1 MKKKLHILLAAT
13 LFLFFTCVIQVQA
26 AEGIALNYTKTTI
39 NVGDSIHFELTGSDK
54 TPVWTSYNENIVKI
68 NQNGEATA
76 LRTGKT
82 TIKARVGFQYKSCT
96 VTVVNSSIKLNKS
109 AATIYSGGT
118 STNTV
123 LLKATVKGASKTVIW
138 ETSDPSVATVDE
150 KGRVTSVSAGAAVI
164 TATANS
170 RTASCSLTV
179 KESSIS
185 LNMDTLQVSTRGAG
199 SSIKVTPVITGS
211 KKTVKW
217 SSSDKTVAAVSGGKI
232 TGKKTGTAT
241 ITATANG
248 VSASCNVI
256 VTEGISINEEKVLLY
271 AGGTKIETKQLKT
284 NAGKKDTVIW
294 SSSNPEAVSVS
305 EKGLLTA
312 VGAGTSVISA
322 KCNGKADTCEVTVN
336 ASSTDILEDNISLKT
351 KGTTKTYTLEKTVTG
366 RSSSIKWTTSD
377 KSIAAVS
384 KGKVTAKKA
393 GTATITATANGV
405 SDSVTVTVANYDPT
419 IKLNHSQYTLYTKK
433 GNILSLK
440 AAVDGAGKAVLW
452 ETSDTSVATITN
464 KGKVTAVGAGNVTI
478 TATANGVSATC
489 NIEVKETAVTL
500 EKANI
505 ALKKGETDSLPVD
518 ITGISQSVKWSTD
531 NSKIATVKNGVV
543 TAENYGETDIKV
555 TANGITSLCHVTV
568 AEFVCEHTFDE
579 GVITKESTCTR
590 EGTQT
595 FTCILCG
602 YSYTENLP
610 LKDHEWEEYSRIEA
624 SCLVK
629 GSLIYQCK
637 NCTETNT
644 EELKPMGHDWSEWQL
659 VMPPTVTAD
668 GTEKQVCYRCQL
680 EQERSVPKVEHTH
693 EYISVITEPT
703 CTDQGYTTYTCECS
717 SSYIDDYVEATGHS
731 AGDWEII
738 KDATELEEGLKMKSC
753 TTCSEELER
762 KTIAK
767 LDHIC
772 SFNTLIEEQK
782 ATCTTD
788 GFTVNKC
795 RCGKTERETIPR
807 TNHANRTWQ
816 TTKEAS
822 YTETGLKEAICDDC
836 HVVVNTEVIPIV
848 AHECQ
853 YEKVDEKQA
862 TCTESGYQTVSCSF
876 CGASKTVTSNPIGH
890 KEGSM
895 SVTKQAT
902 CLESG
907 EQTASCINC
916 GILLKTETIPI
927 TGHSASSWITDS
939 EAGCETNG
947 SMHVECTVCH
957 AELEKSTISATG
969 HNMGGW
975 KVESSAGC
983 ETDGT
988 EKNSCSSCSNTET
1001 RNIPATGHSY
1011 GDWIIDREPTE
1022 EEEGLKHKECAN
1034 CGNSITEDIEPIP
1047 PHVHSYSESDN
1058 TESTCTSAGSI
1069 TYTCSGCGDYYSE
1082 SKPVAEHTSGDWITK
1097 KEATESA
1104 EGLKVKECTA
1114 CGMQTDSAVIEKLPH
1129 SHSYATD
1136 SKSPTCTEDGYE
1148 KQTCSC
1154 GSVINKVLPATGHKY
1169 GEAVVVDATC
1179 TKKGSSTIT
1188 CSVCRHSEK
1197 TDIPMVEHVY
1207 VESSKT
1213 AATCTKAGN
1222 VTYTCNGCKG
1232 TKTETIAA
1240 LGHDYK
1246 LTSDIAATC
1255 TAGGYTIETCSNCMD
1270 TIRTEKGEMLGHDYT
1285 DEIITKEPELGVDG
1299 EKKICCKLCGD
1310 VKEIQKID
1318 MLLTD
1323 GTDSVYK
1330 VQNKNGEEEILI
1342 GHIDEEMSQ
1351 DMYERINAYRV
1362 ENGQTELAIR
1372 ASFED
1377 YTIKRA
1383 YEIAHTFEHWHPN
1396 GGGLNGSLSE
1406 NIAKGATSFQADPV
1420 GVLFEAWKASDG
1432 HNRNMLGAS
1441 YKNTCVKMFALK
1453 DPIHGHY
1460 IYHCVQVFS
1469 SR

>member
-1 MKKKLHILLAAT
+1 MKKKLHILLTAT

-82 TIKARVGFQYKSCT
+82 TIKARVGFQYKTCT

-305 EKGLLTA
+305 EKGLITA

-322 KCNGKADTCEVTVN
+322 ECNGKTDTCEVTVN

-351 KGTTKTYTLEKTVTG
+351 KGTAKTYTLEKTVTG

-393 GTATITATANGV
+393 GTTTITATANGV

-452 ETSDTSVATITN
+452 ETSDTSVATVTN

-478 TATANGVSATC
+478 TASANGVSTTC
-489 NIEVKETAVTL
+489 NIEVKETSVTL

-518 ITGISQSVKWSTD
+518 ITGLSQSVKWSTA

-543 TAENYGETDIKV
+543 TAKNYGETDIKV

-590 EGTQT
+590 EGICT
-595 FTCILCG
+595 FTCTLCG

-610 LKDHEWEEYSRIEA
+610 LKDHEWEEYSRKEA
-624 SCLVK
+624 SCLTK
-629 GSLIYQCK
+629 GSVSYRCE
-637 NCTETNT
+637 NCVARKT
-644 EELKPMGHDWSEWQL
+644 EELEPLGHNWSEWQL
-659 VMPPTVTAD
+659 VMPPTITAD

-680 EQERSVPKVEHTH
+680 EQERSIPKVEHTH

-703 CTDQGYTTYTCECS
+703 CTEQGYTTYTCECG
-717 SSYIDDYVEATGHS
+717 SSYVDDYVEAKGHNGEYTTIKEPTCTEYGFEAEICTICKAQLEGYNNLAPKGHTIS
-731 AGDWEII
+731 DWIT
-738 KDATELEEGLKMKSC
+738 DAE
-753 TTCSEELER
+753 
-762 KTIAK
+762 A
-767 LDHIC
+767 D
-772 SFNTLIEEQK
+772 
-782 ATCTTD
+782 CTTD
-788 GFTVNKC
+788 GS
-795 RCGKTERETIPR
+795 R
-807 TNHANRTWQ
+807 
-816 TTKEAS
+816 
-822 YTETGLKEAICDDC
+822 
-836 HVVVNTEVIPIV
+836 
-848 AHECQ
+848 
-853 YEKVDEKQA
+853 
-862 TCTESGYQTVSCSF
+862 
-876 CGASKTVTSNPIGH
+876 H
-890 KEGSM
+890 KEC
-895 SVTKQAT
+895 SVCSAII
-902 CLESG
+902 E
-907 EQTASCINC
+907 
-916 GILLKTETIPI
+916 TETIKAGHVKGEWIVTKEPSTGAATDVSDFGTRERYCSTCNEKINTENIINVDLGNGNTEQICGTFREDMAYETFEMVNELRASVGVEALEWSNTLEIIGKIRGAELTISYSHKRPNGKPIPLNHYGENIAIERDNAQEVFDAWKNSSGHYRNMTNAEFKGYYCACIEDAYGLAWVQIFSSTSSSYPDSVISPI
-927 TGHSASSWITDS
+927 TPELVEQTETEHTAIESTKESGTESENNTEEPYTGENASD
-939 EAGCETNG
+939 
-947 SMHVECTVCH
+947 
-957 AELEKSTISATG
+957 
-969 HNMGGW
+969 
-975 KVESSAGC
+975 ESSQKALP
-983 ETDGT
+983 ET
-988 EKNSCSSCSNTET
+988 
-1001 RNIPATGHSY
+1001 A
-1011 GDWIIDREPTE
+1011 
-1022 EEEGLKHKECAN
+1022 
-1034 CGNSITEDIEPIP
+1034 
-1047 PHVHSYSESDN
+1047 ES
-1058 TESTCTSAGSI
+1058 
-1069 TYTCSGCGDYYSE
+1069 
-1082 SKPVAEHTSGDWITK
+1082 P
-1097 KEATESA
+1097 TESA
-1104 EGLKVKECTA
+1104 E
-1114 CGMQTDSAVIEKLPH
+1114 Q
-1129 SHSYATD
+1129 
-1136 SKSPTCTEDGYE
+1136 
-1148 KQTCSC
+1148 
-1154 GSVINKVLPATGHKY
+1154 N
-1169 GEAVVVDATC
+1169 
-1179 TKKGSSTIT
+1179 
-1188 CSVCRHSEK
+1188 
-1197 TDIPMVEHVY
+1197 DIPED
-1207 VESSKT
+1207 SS
-1213 AATCTKAGN
+1213 
-1222 VTYTCNGCKG
+1222 
-1232 TKTETIAA
+1232 E
-1240 LGHDYK
+1240 
-1246 LTSDIAATC
+1246 
-1255 TAGGYTIETCSNCMD
+1255 
-1270 TIRTEKGEMLGHDYT
+1270 
-1285 DEIITKEPELGVDG
+1285 
-1299 EKKICCKLCGD
+1299 
-1310 VKEIQKID
+1310 
-1318 MLLTD
+1318 
-1323 GTDSVYK
+1323 
-1330 VQNKNGEEEILI
+1330 
-1342 GHIDEEMSQ
+1342 
-1351 DMYERINAYRV
+1351 
-1362 ENGQTELAIR
+1362 
-1372 ASFED
+1372 
-1377 YTIKRA
+1377 
-1383 YEIAHTFEHWHPN
+1383 
-1396 GGGLNGSLSE
+1396 E
-1406 NIAKGATSFQADPV
+1406 NIP
-1420 GVLFEAWKASDG
+1420 EAI
-1432 HNRNMLGAS
+1432 
-1441 YKNTCVKMFALK
+1441 
-1453 DPIHGHY
+1453 P
-1460 IYHCVQVFS
+1460 
-1469 SR
+1469 